1 MRSLLMSSTFEAL
14 MRAKQSSMA
23 RFLIVTSGSWK
34 RKGINNKTNNL
45 SAKMSLSTK
54 SKKASLTDQR
64 GGTAVRGAR

>member
-23 RFLIVTSGSWK
+23 RFLIVTSGSWV
-34 RKGINNKTNNL
+34 GINNKTNNL

-54 SKKASLTDQR
+54 SKKASLTDKKGR
-64 GGTAVRGAR
+64 DGRKKC